1 MQVTT
6 HVRLKLSCFPANLDL
21 GINMSRFNRLSHA
34 IWHCQYHIVWVP
46 KYRFKILEGVIK
58 DEVENSI
65 KLEASKLRCKIIEM
79 NVQLDHV
86 HLLIMIPP
94 KISISDVAGI
104 LKGKSAIRM
113 FIKFPNLRQKPYWGN
128 HFWARGYCVDTV
140 GVDLEMIKKYIKY
153 QDKKEL
159 NK

>member
-1 MQVTT
+1 
-6 HVRLKLSCFPANLDL
+6 
-21 GINMSRFNRLSHA
+21 MSRFNRLSHA